1 MVMVMA
7 VLMVAVVGDYE
18 NDDDTLQKS
27 KTGRMSIDWQQK
39 VELDDSDDDG
49 DVGDVDVEH
58 LFEVEHL
65 KEGEQIES
73 DEKSG
78 RDDPVDGEVGA
89 QEVELDVDRV
99 ETEGGGLAIVIIVVV
114 HVCLQ
119 FNSLHLST
127 VLWW

>member
-1 MVMVMA
+1 MS
-7 VLMVAVVGDYE
+7 DYE

-27 KTGRMSIDWQQK
+27 ERMSIDWQQK
-39 VELDDSDDDG
+39 VELDDSDGDDDDG
-49 DVGDVDVEH
+49 DVDDVDDVEH

-78 RDDPVDGEVGA
+78 WDDPVDGEVGA

-99 ETEGGGLAIVIIVVV
+99 ETEGGGLAIVIIIVI

-119 FNSLHLST
+119 FNSLHLSILIWL
-127 VLWW
+127 VMMIQII

>member
-1 MVMVMA
+1 MKMM
-7 VLMVAVVGDYE
+7 MTPFGSPR
-18 NDDDTLQKS
+18 QK
-27 KTGRMSIDWQQK
+27 GCQQK

-78 RDDPVDGEVGA
+78 WDDPVDGEVGA

-99 ETEGGGLAIVIIVVV
+99 QTEGGGLAIVIIVVI

-119 FNSLHLST
+119 FNSLHLSI

>member
-1 MVMVMA
+1 MS
-7 VLMVAVVGDYE
+7 DYE

-27 KTGRMSIDWQQK
+27 ERMSIDWQQK
-39 VELDDSDDDG
+39 VELDDSDDD
-49 DVGDVDVEH
+49 VDVDVEH
-58 LFEVEHL
+58 LLEVKHL

-99 ETEGGGLAIVIIVVV
+99 EAEGGRLAI
-114 HVCLQ
+114 
-119 FNSLHLST
+119 FTRSLLAEGIESPS
-127 VLWW
+127 

>member
-7 VLMVAVVGDYE
+7 VLMMAVMGEYE
-18 NDDDTLQKS
+18 NDDDTLWKS

-49 DVGDVDVEH
+49 DVDVDVDVEH

-99 ETEGGGLAIVIIVVV
+99 ETEGGGLAIVIIMVV
-114 HVCLQ
+114 HVYLQ
-119 FNSLHLST
+119 FNSLHLSI
-127 VLWW
+127 VL